1 MTFRI
6 ENEEREFFVADGFI
20 NDLLVGGVFRRGR
33 RKDEA
38 GEKKPG
44 QFDHGERIRRGREK
58 LSTKKRAR
66 FPEAR
71 L

>member
-33 RKDEA
+33 REDEA
-38 GEKKPG
+38 GEKEPG
-44 QFDHGERIRRGREK
+44 QFYHRKRIRRGGGK
-58 LSTKKRAR
+58 SKR
-66 FPEAR
+66 
-71 L
+71 